1 MTRNIIFTK
10 RFRRDLK
17 RSVKQG
23 KNEQKL
29 LDVVEMLAND
39 MQLAIKYRDHSLQG
53 DFVDCRE
60 CHIEPD
66 WLLVYRL
73 YDDGDDLFLKLEATG
88 SHSDLFE

>member
-1 MTRNIIFTK
+1 MIRKIIFTK
-10 RFRRDLK
+10 RFKRDFK

-29 LDVVEMLAND
+29 LDVVALLAND
-39 MQLAIKYRDHSLQG
+39 VQLAAKYRDHALQG
-53 DFVDCRE
+53 EFIDCRE

-66 WLLVYRL
+66 WLLVYRS
-73 YDDGDDLFLKLEATG
+73 YADGDELFLKLEATG